1 MTRHGV
7 NSRLVA
13 PDLGR
18 GLMLAWIAV
27 ANVALFV
34 LGPYGPRQHVVEDGL
49 ADRLVTVL
57 VVGLVDGRAYP
68 LFALLYGY
76 GVARLLQRS
85 DAGPVVLRRRSVGL
99 ILVGAVHAV
108 LLFPGDILGLYGVLG
123 FVLVACR
130 SVTDRTLTLWAMAWL
145 VPACAVTAIVHG
157 SSGGGEQRTYL
168 WSFALSDPAA
178 VFPLR
183 AVEWLMTPF
192 ALLPVVSAAL
202 VGVLAA
208 RHRLP
213 ERAAELHDR
222 LRSAARVLLGAAVL
236 GGLPSGLVVAGFVPA
251 PGPVGLVA
259 LAFVHAVTGVAGG
272 VGAAALL
279 VLFADRAGSWATPMI
294 ALGRRS
300 LSGYLFLSLVFA
312 VVLHPLGLGLGERW
326 GTAATTGFAVAVWMA
341 AVGLAAGLARAGRPG
356 PAELVL
362 RRLSGQASWQ
372 DAPGR
377 SPDGRT

>member
-49 ADRLVTVL
+49 VDRLVTVL

-85 DAGPVVLRRRSVGL
+85 DAGPVVLRRRSIGL
-99 ILVGAVHAV
+99 ILLGAAHAI

-123 FVLVACR
+123 LVLVACR
-130 SVTDRTLTLWAMAWL
+130 SVTDRTLTLWAMVWL
-145 VPACAVTAIVHG
+145 VPACAITAIVHG
-157 SSGGGEQRTYL
+157 SSGGEQRSYF
-168 WSFALSDPAA
+168 WSFALSDPAV

-183 AVEWLMTPF
+183 AVEWAMTPF

-222 LRSAARVLLGAAVL
+222 LRVAMVVLLGAAVL
-236 GGLPSGLVVAGFVPA
+236 GGLPSGLVVAGFVPV
-251 PGPVGLVA
+251 PGQVGLVA

-279 VLFADRAGSWATPMI
+279 VLSADRAGSWATPLI

-312 VVLHPLGLGLGERW
+312 VVLHPLGLGLGEQW
-326 GTAATTGFAVAVWMA
+326 GTAATTGFALAVWLA
-341 AVGLAAGLARAGRPG
+341 AAGLAAGLARAGRSG

-372 DAPGR
+372 NAPGR
-377 SPDGRT
+377 SRDGRT